1 MLTMSVNFGETKMS
15 LSAKAKQ
22 LLNLFSQSQ
31 PALQDK
37 DKPAGAA
44 TIFLGDTLENL
55 SSQEV
60 VEATYDFA
68 KLGGAISAKQLGL
81 LLPKDAIVTQIWTDA
96 LTALTSG
103 GSATV
108 ALSAGS
114 DALLAAT
121 AFNDAALS
129 GTDQQL
135 SAPVKLANGGQLT
148 LTIAAAALTAGKLR
162 VCVAYLKP
170 AK

>member
-1 MLTMSVNFGETKMS
+1 MS
-15 LSAKAKQ
+15 LSAKARQ

-44 TIFLGDTLENL
+44 TIFLGDTLEAL

-60 VEATYDFA
+60 VEATYDFS
-68 KLGGAISAKQLGL
+68 KLGGAVGALTLGL
-81 LLPKDAIVTQIWTDA
+81 SLPKGAIVTQLWTDA
-96 LTALTSG
+96 QTAMTSG

-108 ALSAGS
+108 ALSAG
-114 DALLAAT
+114 AEVLKAAT
-121 AFNDAALS
+121 AFDDAS
-129 GTDQQL
+129 YIGVDQHL
-135 SAPVKLANGGQLT
+135 SAPIKLATGGQLT

-162 VCVAYLKP
+162 ICLAYLKP